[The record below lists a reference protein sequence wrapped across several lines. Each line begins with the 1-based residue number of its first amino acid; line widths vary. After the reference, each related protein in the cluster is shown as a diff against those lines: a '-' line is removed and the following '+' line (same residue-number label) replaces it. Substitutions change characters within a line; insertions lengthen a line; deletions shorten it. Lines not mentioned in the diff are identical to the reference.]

1 MSNICLIL
9 FEPLKMSRF
18 ASVLLFM
25 IIIEESLDFLI
36 FAFVVLQILLN
47 TQYDLVW
54 FFHITVC

>member
-1 MSNICLIL
+1 
-9 FEPLKMSRF
+9 MSRF

>member
-1 MSNICLIL
+1 
-9 FEPLKMSRF
+9 MSRF

-47 TQYDLVW
+47 A
-54 FFHITVC
+54 I